1 MTSVIVRIALR
12 YLAAVLVAKGLL
24 DPDGGS
30 MLGADPDVA
39 VLVETGVGIACGVAA
54 EGWWLLARR
63 MGWER

>member
-12 YLAAVLVAKGLL
+12 YLAAVLVARGFL
-24 DPDGGS
+24 DTDGGS
-30 MLGADPDVA
+30 LLGADPDVA

-63 MGWER
+63 FNWSR